1 MSGKTYRTPIE
12 VRAYE
17 LDSFGH
23 VNHANFLHYLETA
36 RWKMLGEEGITLDT
50 IRKWDRWPVIAAIEI
65 QYRRPVL
72 FGDALEVRTRLA
84 DYRRSSMQIEQDLYR
99 GETLVASAKIRSVI
113 VTGEGKPAEAPP
125 ELAAKW
131 REMTGTGPTE

>member
-1 MSGKTYRTPIE
+1 MPIE

-23 VNHANFLHYLETA
+23 VNHANYLHYLETA
-36 RWKMLGEEGITLDT
+36 RWKMLGEEGITLET
-50 IRKWDRWPVIAAIEI
+50 IRKWDRWPVIAALDI

-72 FGDALEVRTRLA
+72 FGDVLEVRSRLI
-84 DYRRSSMQIEQDLYR
+84 DYRRSSMQIEQDVYR

-113 VTGEGKPAEAPP
+113 VSGDGRPAEMPP
-125 ELAAKW
+125 ELSEKW
-131 REMTGTGPTE
+131 RVAMGKAPAE